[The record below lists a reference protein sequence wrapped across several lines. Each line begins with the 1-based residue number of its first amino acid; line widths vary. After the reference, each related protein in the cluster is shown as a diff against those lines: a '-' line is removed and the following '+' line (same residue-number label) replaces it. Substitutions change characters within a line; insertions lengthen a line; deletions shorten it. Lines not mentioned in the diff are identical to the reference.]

1 MQKLPRV
8 QNLAANFPLTS
19 SFNEIIII
27 ENLRFGLTKWFRAYI
42 FVLVLILFWVIRN
55 NHQMA
60 NTYFF
65 KYFANAYSRYLFKM
79 IMQWETIK
87 VCWYHEIFCIS
98 TLAFVS
104 SQGTR
109 TLQLPLIVNQLHHC
123 SKLTRLSSTRFTN
136 ERSERQEREWY

>member
-27 ENLRFGLTKWFRAYI
+27 ENLRFRLTKWFGAYI
-42 FVLVLILFWVIRN
+42 SVLVFVAFIRN
-55 NHQMA
+55 NHKLA
-60 NTYFF
+60 NIYIFR
-65 KYFANAYSRYLFKM
+65 YLANAYCRYLFKLV
-79 IMQWETIK
+79 MQWETMK
-87 VCWYHEIFCIS
+87 VCWYYEIFCIS

-104 SQGTR
+104 SQGAR
-109 TLQLPLIVNQLHHC
+109 RLQLPLIVNQLHHC

-136 ERSERQEREWY
+136 EKSERQEREWY